1 MRILVL
7 HLHDGKFQMGGAD
20 RGVLDLCTALQAAGE
35 EIRIMTNA
43 GPFFQA
49 VLERNIPVIE
59 IPASKLALLETLK
72 IIKRETGSFK
82 PQVFHSHHRYTTF
95 LLDLFLKGK
104 GVPIL
109 HTQRIQTWSRRF
121 LFREGDFVAAVSES
135 LRKHMVDYFDVP
147 EERTRAVVNAVSL
160 NAPDPET
167 LRLLREKFPR
177 QPGQLFALCSGRFH
191 GQKGHAYLIE
201 AVEQLAPDLRKRLK
215 IFLAGDG
222 PLEEELKHKIRE
234 KKLGENFIFCGYVKE
249 ISAYL
254 EFCDFLVLPSLWEGL
269 PRVILEGF
277 FMGRPAIAT
286 DIPGTADV
294 VINGSN
300 GLLVGAKNPA
310 DLKEAFRVLLEQP
323 ERLKKITEGARE
335 SSKKYSFEVM
345 VQNYQR
351 LYRELVAEVKPS

>member
-1 MRILVL
+1 
-7 HLHDGKFQMGGAD
+7 MGGAD
-20 RGVLDLCTALQAAGE
+20 RGVLDLSAALQAAGE
-35 EIRIMTNA
+35 EVRIMTNA
-43 GPFFQA
+43 GPFA
-49 VLERNIPVIE
+49 RAAAEKNIPVIE
-59 IPASKLALLETLK
+59 ISGSKFAVFKTVKKIRQET
-72 IIKRETGSFK
+72 ESFK
-82 PQVFHSHHRYTTF
+82 PEIFHSHHRYTTF
-95 LLDLFLKGK
+95 LLDLFFKGK

-109 HTQRIQTWSRRF
+109 HTQRIQTWSKRF

-135 LRKHMVDYFDVP
+135 LRKHMVDYFEVP
-147 EERTRAVVNAVSL
+147 EDRTRAVVNAVSL
-160 NAPDPET
+160 KKPDPET
-167 LRLLREKFPR
+167 LRSLCEKFPR
-177 QPGQLFALCSGRFH
+177 QAGQLFALCSGRFH
-191 GQKGHAYLIE
+191 EQKGHVYLIG

-222 PLEEELKHKIRE
+222 PLEAELKRKVRE
-234 KKLGENFIFCGYVKE
+234 KKLEENFVFCGYVKE

-277 FMGRPAIAT
+277 FMGKPAIAT

-300 GLLVGAKNPA
+300 GLLAGAKNPG
-310 DLKEAFRVLLEQP
+310 DLKEALRVLLVHP

-345 VQNYQR
+345 VRNYQR
-351 LYRELVAEVKPS
+351 LYRELAAEVKPS